1 MIAQERESANVMH
14 SFVVGRHSVK
24 VTGQAPQ
31 TFGHLANGNTL
42 VDVFGPISDRM
53 APAAAGGPRRRG
65 MLPAPHFCL
74 STGPPL
80 RDVSL
85 FGGVSQLPLCNRNV
99 QDTGVV
105 DCSATD

>member
-85 FGGVSQLPLCNRNV
+85 FFWRC
-99 QDTGVV
+99 
-105 DCSATD
+105 